1 MTGGL
6 HAVMLW
12 RPGELLAG
20 LREMD
25 ADFLLVLCTCP
36 TRAAANAIATAL
48 LEERLAACVNQ
59 VAGIKSLYRWE
70 GRVEDD
76 DELMLLIKT
85 TTAQYPALEEMIRN
99 LHPYEVPE
107 IIGIPLAIG
116 SKAYFDWIR
125 NSVR

>member
-1 MTGGL
+1 
-6 HAVMLW
+6 
-12 RPGELLAG
+12 
-20 LREMD
+20 MD
-25 ADFLLVLCTCP
+25 PDFLLILCTCP
-36 TRAAANAIATAL
+36 TREAASAIATAL

-59 VAGIKSLYRWE
+59 LPGVKSLYRWE

-85 TTAQYPALEEMIRN
+85 TASQYPAVEAMIRS

-107 IIGIPLAIG
+107 IIGIPLTIG
-116 SKAYFDWIR
+116 SDAYFDWIR

>member
-1 MTGGL
+1 
-6 HAVMLW
+6 
-12 RPGELLAG
+12 
-20 LREMD
+20 MD

-36 TRAAANAIATAL
+36 TREAANAIATAL

-59 VAGIKSLYRWE
+59 LPGVRSLYRWE
-70 GRVEDD
+70 GRIEDD

-85 TTAQYPALEEMIRN
+85 TATNFSAIETMIRN

-107 IIGIPLAIG
+107 VIGLSLTAG
-116 SKAYFDWIR
+116 SEAYFDWIR

>member
-1 MTGGL
+1 
-6 HAVMLW
+6 MLC
-12 RPGELLAG
+12 RPWELLAG
-20 LREMD
+20 LNEMN
-25 ADFLLVLCTCP
+25 ADCLLVLCTCP
-36 TRAAANAIATAL
+36 TRAAADAIATAL

-59 VAGIKSLYRWE
+59 VTGVRSLYRWE
-70 GRVEDD
+70 GRIEDD

-85 TTAQYPALEEMIRN
+85 TAALYPALEEMIRN

>member
-1 MTGGL
+1 
-6 HAVMLW
+6 MLW
-12 RPGELLAG
+12 RPWEWLAG
-20 LREMD
+20 FKEMD
-25 ADFLLVLCTCP
+25 ADILLVLCTCP

-59 VAGIKSLYRWE
+59 VTGIKSLYRWE

-85 TTAQYPALEEMIRN
+85 TTAQYPALEEMIRT